1 MTKKEQL
8 LYDAKL
14 KKLFEGVS
22 KSNQLIILER
32 YSKRTRL
39 ANNLEIK
46 KETTDF
52 ANKLTRSA

>member
-14 KKLFEGVS
+14 KKFFEGVS
-22 KSNQLIILER
+22 KSHQLIILER
-32 YSKRTRL
+32 YSKGIRL

-46 KETTDF
+46 KENDEF
-52 ANKLTRSA
+52 SKGIKRSA